1 MQSASMPSCST
12 VWLAKP
18 SRPTQCEEKSPGAVL
33 PGVTAQFMNGTKK
46 VALTLRNVTP
56 LRCTAYPPQL
66 WENTVS
72 IMAAALVPAGPPGSG
87 AGIIGC
93 GAGLAVAGLAVA
105 GLAVAGLA
113 AARCAIVRAAAYG
126 ALKAAA
132 DAAIVTAATAVP
144 V

>member
-93 GAGLAVAGLAVA
+93 GAGLAVAGLA
-105 GLAVAGLA
+105 

-144 V
+144 VNR